1 MDVRPNPGQLTRRLG
16 RCPRRENWT
25 ARGLGPQ
32 AYEHV
37 GHQER
42 EHPRYAHEAIV
53 TLRANGKLF
62 QGRTTNVSRGG
73 LAADLADHIPNG
85 TEVELALQLVF
96 EDEAQS
102 EPLTIPARVV
112 WCTTVDEGYQIGVS
126 FKPMTAQQAQF
137 LGMFLRYLDDSRPA
151 PKVPK
156 ANNIDD
162 RFG

>member
-1 MDVRPNPGQLTRRLG
+1 M
-16 RCPRRENWT
+16 
-25 ARGLGPQ
+25 
-32 AYEHV
+32 

-53 TLRANGKLF
+53 TMRANGRLF

-73 LAADLADHIPNG
+73 LCADLADQIQTG
-85 TEVELALQLVF
+85 TDVELALQLVF

-102 EPLTIPARVV
+102 EPLRVPGRVV
-112 WCTTVDEGYQIGVS
+112 WCTTVDEGFQVGVS
-126 FKPMTAQQAQF
+126 FKPLDAQMGQY

-151 PKVPK
+151 QKAPK
-156 ANNIDD
+156 AASIDD